1 MQKKGW
7 DMKKTVMV
15 TGGHGFLG
23 SFVVKR
29 ILNVTNYNVF
39 VPGSDSFDLR
49 KKSNVDN
56 LFDVVRPDMVVHLAA
71 RVGGI
76 GANKENPGAFFY
88 DNMIMGLNLVEAS
101 REYGVG
107 KFIHTGTVCSYP
119 KFCQVPF
126 KEDDLWNGF
135 PEETNAPYGIAK
147 KAIITMLEGYK
158 KQYGLNSMVLL
169 PVNLYGPKDN
179 FDDSSSHVIP
189 ALVKRVYEARENG
202 DKKIVCWGSGNVS
215 REFLYVED
223 AAEAICV
230 ALDSEVND
238 PVPINLG
245 GCGEITIRD
254 LVGVVCECLEYEG
267 EIEWDLDKPDG
278 QPRRCL
284 DTSRCRD
291 LLKWRAKT
299 DFREGLNKT
308 INWYLDNVRC

>member
-1 MQKKGW
+1 
-7 DMKKTVMV
+7 MKKTVMV

>member
-1 MQKKGW
+1 
-7 DMKKTVMV
+7 MKKTVMV

-29 ILNVTNYNVF
+29 ILNATNYNVF

-49 KKSNVDN
+49 KKSDVDN

-119 KFCQVPF
+119 KFCRVPF

-254 LVGVVCECLEYEG
+254 LVGVICECLEYEG